1 MKIKPTL
8 SVLLLISSMAFHSCK
23 KHEQG
28 KTSYQTIDV
37 VLDMNKSYQYSFG
50 THNSDLSITEQSR
63 SFLVSELDKV
73 TDVPLFNYTPK
84 ANFVGIDEVQITA
97 YEEESEHHGGKGG
110 QHHPHG
116 NCQNHSGNHH
126 DKNKHDDDDDKTIY
140 TFKIIVKQTATT
152 AAAVATEIKK

>member
-1 MKIKPTL
+1 MKIKSTL
-8 SVLLLISSMAFHSCK
+8 SILLLISSVAFQSCK

-28 KTSYQTIDV
+28 KTSYKTVDV
-37 VLDMNKSYQYSFG
+37 TLDMNKPYQYSFDSN
-50 THNSDLSITEQSR
+50 NSDLSITEQSR

-73 TDVPLFNYTPK
+73 TDVALFNYTPK

-97 YEEESEHHGGKGG
+97 YEEEAEHHGGKGG
-110 QHHPHG
+110 HHPHG

-140 TFKIIVKQTATT
+140 TFKIIVEQTIASPIVT
-152 AAAVATEIKK
+152 AESKK